1 MGSRGEMRVGAPAPN
16 QNLREL
22 DHRNARYPS
31 WGGEDTS
38 PPGTKREPSSPS
50 PPRDQRPGTIEK
62 RGEVKTQTPVGKA
75 SRIHT
80 GKESLRQGNK
90 HAAVLKEKP
99 YGASPGE
106 ATERE
111 RSSWEGKTGWQRNE
125 LLRPWPAAPKKP
137 RNGKTREES
146 LGAGRRPRRGKRA
159 RMNPRGCLGRAWA

>member
-1 MGSRGEMRVGAPAPN
+1 MRGIPAEEGRIPPPP
-16 QNLREL
+16 
-22 DHRNARYPS
+22 RNEARTLVS
-31 WGGEDTS
+31 LS
-38 PPGTKREPSSPS
+38 PPGPT
-50 PPRDQRPGTIEK
+50 PRDHREE
-62 RGEVKTQTPVGKA
+62 GEVKTQTPVGKA
-75 SRIHT
+75 SRIHI
-80 GKESLRQGNK
+80 GKESLRLGNK

-99 YGASPGE
+99 YGASPRE

-111 RSSWEGKTGWQRNE
+111 RSSWEGKTCWQRNE